1 MGPPRLRT
9 PGAKAANHGA
19 VETDAS
25 DAGPAGTR
33 SVVIGAASAAKTG
46 SVATCAVG
54 PDTPGTPT
62 AVWRSVPSATGTRAW
77 LTAGRLPRSL
87 DHRPGRSPSASQ
99 ASRDL
104 DWPAALSLVLPS
116 SRRRGPRQLSREAQG
131 PARPSPRAAARAR

>member
-46 SVATCAVG
+46 SVATGAVG
-54 PDTPGTPT
+54 PGPPGTPT

-77 LTAGRLPRSL
+77 LTAGRLPHSL
-87 DHRPGRSPSASQ
+87 DHRPGRSPSANH

-104 DWPAALSLVLPS
+104 DWPTALSLVLPYT
-116 SRRRGPRQLSREAQG
+116 RRPGPPQLSRDVQ
-131 PARPSPRAAARAR
+131 RPTRTSPVSSPRA